1 MKHSILLAL
10 IAMACVIAVPAV
22 ASDDAMCAECHDEVA
37 AGMKNQ
43 VHMRIHSFEVYGRD
57 VGCVGC
63 HGDGEAHM
71 EEGDTSLINT
81 FAEGEDTQ
89 ACADCH
95 QNKNQ
100 TEWAA
105 STHAM
110 EGLACTDCHDIH
122 TRNNPLDSC
131 KSCHMEV
138 YVEFELPNH
147 HPVREGKMTCVDCHD
162 PHLATEAQL
171 RTHTRVNDLCYDCHQ
186 AKEGPFIFEH
196 EPVVEDCRLCHLPH
210 GSVAEGL
217 LTAGEPMLCYQCH
230 EMHFHAGLL
239 SPDGPIDVGGTER
252 ENPWG
257 ADGMTVAFTSK
268 CSQCHSQIHGTDLP
282 SQTVSSG
289 GHGMVR

>member
-1 MKHSILLAL
+1 MKWSILLA
-10 IAMACVIAVPAV
+10 IVGMACVIAVPAF
-22 ASDDAMCAECHDEVA
+22 AGDDAMCAECHDEVA

-43 VHMRIHSFEVYGRD
+43 IHMRIHSFEVYDRE

-71 EEGDTSLINT
+71 EEGDASLINT
-81 FAEGEDTQ
+81 FDEGEGAQ
-89 ACADCH
+89 ACIDCH

-100 TEWAA
+100 SEWTA

-110 EGLACTDCHDIH
+110 DGLACTDCHSIH
-122 TRNNPLDSC
+122 TRNNPLNSC
-131 KSCHMEV
+131 KTCHVEV
-138 YVEFELPNH
+138 YAEFEMPNH

-171 RTHTRVNDLCYDCHQ
+171 RTHTRVNDLCYTCHQ
-186 AKEGPFIFEH
+186 DKEGPFIFEH
-196 EPVVEDCRLCHLPH
+196 EPVVEDCRLCHMPH

-230 EMHFHAGLL
+230 DMHFHAAQI
-239 SPDGPIDVGGTER
+239 SPDGPVDVGGFER
-252 ENPWG
+252 QNPWG
-257 ADGMTVAFTSK
+257 EDGFTLAFTSK

-282 SQTVSSG
+282 SQTVTGG